1 MILRLIFNYLYL
13 DRYYG
18 YRNPHCEV
26 DSRLKAFTRR
36 PELFLQKDI
45 LDIGCNIG
53 HITLSV
59 ARDLRAKSI
68 TGIDIDRTLINIAR
82 KNVKHY
88 VNCVQS
94 PASNEENDRRVSDS
108 DANFF
113 PKSMPISYGPVDIPG
128 FTKHKHDK
136 GFPYN
141 VTFVQVTYVNDH

>member
-1 MILRLIFNYLYL
+1 MN
-13 DRYYG
+13 RYYG
-18 YRNPHCEV
+18 YRNPHREV
-26 DSRLKAFTRR
+26 DSRLKAFIRH

-59 ARDLRAKSI
+59 ARDLRARSI

-82 KNVKHY
+82 KNIKHY
-88 VNCVQS
+88 VNWVQS
-94 PASNEENDRRVSDS
+94 PASNEENDRSVSDS
-108 DANFF
+108 DVNFF

-128 FTKHKHDK
+128 LIKNKQEK

-141 VTFVQVTYVNDH
+141 VTFIQVTYKHDNYNPKHILLR